1 MKFKILSYKS
11 VESTNTIAI
20 NLIRKNNYKQ
30 GFVHALEQRKGRGR
44 CGKKWISMKGNFFG
58 SIFFQLKKN
67 YPSTEEFNII
77 NPMLNIEILSNY
89 CGKNKRFFKWPNDI
103 YINKKKICGILQEV
117 ITKESKKYLIVGIGI
132 NLLSNPNIKN
142 YPSTNIFKETKQKLK
157 VSKML
162 SLIVTKYE
170 NFFSNLNLYNFKNFK
185 MKSKKSLMN

>member
-30 GFVHALEQRKGRGR
+30 GFVHALEQRKGRGQY
-44 CGKKWISMKGNFFG
+44 GKKWISMKGNFFG

-89 CGKNKRFFKWPNDI
+89 CGK
-103 YINKKKICGILQEV
+103 KK
-117 ITKESKKYLIVGIGI
+117 TF
-132 NLLSNPNIKN
+132 
-142 YPSTNIFKETKQKLK
+142 FKETKQKLK